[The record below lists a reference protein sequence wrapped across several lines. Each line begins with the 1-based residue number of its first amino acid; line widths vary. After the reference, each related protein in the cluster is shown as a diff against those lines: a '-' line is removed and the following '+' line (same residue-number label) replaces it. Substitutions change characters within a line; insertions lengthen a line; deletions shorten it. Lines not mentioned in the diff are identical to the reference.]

1 MKNLI
6 LRACLSGCFL
16 GRSKLNVFET
26 SVNSWAIN
34 FQSMSI
40 IKVPVRFE
48 GSKGGK
54 MIYARFDSGAGFSCI
69 SPEHANEIGVVE
81 KMRTPLE
88 VATAS
93 RGHYVKFEDTL
104 RSDFYYN
111 DIRMSDEFMVVPD
124 LSEDAIIGVNT
135 MQKWRIKLDF
145 EHDTV
150 VIDPKV
156 AKLILK
162 LLK

>member
-1 MKNLI
+1 M
-6 LRACLSGCFL
+6 G
-16 GRSKLNVFET
+16 
-26 SVNSWAIN
+26 
-34 FQSMSI
+34 I
-40 IKVPVRFE
+40 IRIPMRFE
-48 GSKGGK
+48 GSKGEK
-54 MIYARFDSGAGFSCI
+54 ILYTLFDSGATFSCMKDDVAEQI
-69 SPEHANEIGVVE
+69 ETPS
-81 KMRTPLE
+81 KLRTPLE

-93 RGHYVKFEDTL
+93 QGHFIKISEAM
-104 RSDFYYN
+104 RADFYFD
-111 DIRMSDEFMVVPD
+111 DIRLSDEFMVVPD

-162 LLK
+162 ELK

>member
-1 MKNLI
+1 M
-6 LRACLSGCFL
+6 
-16 GRSKLNVFET
+16 T
-26 SVNSWAIN
+26 
-34 FQSMSI
+34 I

-48 GSKGGK
+48 GSKGEK
-54 MIYARFDSGAGFSCI
+54 IIYTLFDSGASFSCL
-69 SPEHANEIGVVE
+69 SPENAEEIGIVE
-81 KMRTPLE
+81 KMRYPIE

-93 RGHYVKFEDTL
+93 RGRYVKIENTL
-104 RSDFYYN
+104 RSDFYFN
-111 DIRMSDEFMVVPD
+111 DIRLSDEFMVVPD

-150 VIDPKV
+150 IIDPKV

-162 LLK
+162 QLK

>member
-1 MKNLI
+1 M
-6 LRACLSGCFL
+6 G
-16 GRSKLNVFET
+16 
-26 SVNSWAIN
+26 
-34 FQSMSI
+34 I
-40 IKVPVRFE
+40 IRIPMRFE
-48 GSKGGK
+48 GSKGEK
-54 MIYARFDSGAGFSCI
+54 ILYTLFDSGATFSCMKDDVAGQI
-69 SPEHANEIGVVE
+69 ETPS
-81 KMRTPLE
+81 KLRTPLE

-93 RGHYVKFEDTL
+93 QGHFIKISEAM
-104 RSDFYYN
+104 RADFYFD
-111 DIRMSDEFMVVPD
+111 DIRLSDEFMVVPD

-162 LLK
+162 ELK

>member
-1 MKNLI
+1 
-6 LRACLSGCFL
+6 
-16 GRSKLNVFET
+16 
-26 SVNSWAIN
+26 
-34 FQSMSI
+34 MSI

-48 GSKGGK
+48 GSKGEK
-54 MIYARFDSGAGFSCI
+54 MISVLFDSGATFSCV
-69 SPEHANEIGVVE
+69 SPEIAAQIGIVE
-81 KMRTPLE
+81 KMRHPLE

-93 RGHYVKFEDTL
+93 RGHFVKIETTL

-111 DIRMSDEFMVVPD
+111 DIRLSDEFMVVPD

-150 VIDPKV
+150 IIDPKV
-156 AKLILK
+156 TKLILK
-162 LLK
+162 ELK